1 MRPRRTAS
9 LSSDEAAQPGDAQRP
24 GSPTSLV
31 ESDALPT
38 PAPAVSFQAALNA
51 TGQFPEHLQDY
62 DRVRGAVRAFIAG
75 DASREDLD
83 TLFLRNPAGQSIA
96 HWAVAN
102 RQSDVLIALATPLAT
117 RGVDPALR
125 AALREVLMRCDTSRA
140 GCSPAHWAGLYRRSG
155 ILRLYA
161 EDRLGL
167 SEALIQ
173 GDASGNTPAHYWV
186 ASGGRVE
193 ALADIATTRNLRAG
207 HPMRTALTQANI
219 LGQQPRD
226 MSLRA
231 QPWPGPGPAG
241 AAAAAGAGAASGPT
255 P

>member
-9 LSSDEAAQPGDAQRP
+9 LPPDEAAQPGDAQRP
-24 GSPTSLV
+24 GSPPSLV
-31 ESDALPT
+31 ESDALPA

-75 DASREDLD
+75 DASPEDLD

-117 RGVDPALR
+117 RGVDPTLR
-125 AALREVLMRCDTSRA
+125 AALRGVLMRCDTSRA
-140 GCSPAHWAGLYRRSG
+140 RCSPAHWAGLYRRSG

-161 EDRLGL
+161 EDRLDL
-167 SEALIQ
+167 SGALIQ

-193 ALADIATTRNLRAG
+193 ALVDIATTRNLRAG

-226 MSLRA
+226 MSLRERR
-231 QPWPGPGPAG
+231 WPGPGPAG

-255 P
+255 L